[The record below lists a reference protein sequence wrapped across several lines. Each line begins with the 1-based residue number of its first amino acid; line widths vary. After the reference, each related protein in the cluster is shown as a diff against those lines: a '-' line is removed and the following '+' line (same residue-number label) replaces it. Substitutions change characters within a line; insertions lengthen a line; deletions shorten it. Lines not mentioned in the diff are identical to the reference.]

1 MRPAPIGSFRMSTD
15 QNAHRPPLVLVLAL
29 LGWAAL
35 VYAAYVASYL
45 S

>member
-1 MRPAPIGSFRMSTD
+1 MSTD
-15 QNAHRPPLVLVLAL
+15 RSATRPPLPLVLAL

>member
-1 MRPAPIGSFRMSTD
+1 MSTD
-15 QNAHRPPLVLVLAL
+15 RHMPTDRYAPKPPLVLVLAL